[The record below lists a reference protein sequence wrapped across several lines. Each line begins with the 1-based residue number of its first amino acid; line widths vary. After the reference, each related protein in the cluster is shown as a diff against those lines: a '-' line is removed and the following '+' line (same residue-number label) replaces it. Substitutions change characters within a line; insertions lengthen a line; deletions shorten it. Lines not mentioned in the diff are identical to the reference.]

1 MMCGKARMNK
11 THFKNPE
18 NLDGLFEATLAFYEG
33 AQSREEG
40 MIRNISG
47 LTKTKPGMRAVLVT
61 GGFHAEGLKEK
72 LKAAGMNYVVFSPAL
87 SKDDGAGE
95 YLRSILGRGSVA
107 ESTIKNA
114 AYLLAE
120 EFQTALG
127 AFVGERREMIEEARA
142 EAASLGTVPSRGDAD
157 LQEKVGRVRRLVHS
171 LGSFWFAFKGAKE
184 ELEILMRERL
194 SEDEDAFGAFQEFLG
209 QDEIYVSREY
219 RAATGNVSPEK
230 FETIILE
237 GLQFIRQIKI
247 ALLFLEDSRF
257 LNSSD
262 IAEALFKNSTE
273 ADEIIRDIKQRIA
286 RRLNQIEDFYQ
297 AFQGGEKAEVLAVS
311 SFFEGSPEPRQQAPV
326 TDGALQ
332 AGQIPLRYTG
342 DPAVFI
348 EADRFRFEDLTDNL
362 LMNARRAL
370 EGIDGAKIEV
380 RARRDGDFAR
390 IEVKDNGSGI
400 SEAHLSRIFSADF
413 STKPEDGQVHGQGL
427 ALVLETVEK
436 YGGTIEVVSKV
447 KNGKTFRAYREG
459 EGFKVEEADPGLI
472 SGESGTIF
480 IVRLPLAVEAGKSLG
495 VSREELDPFNPA
507 SGNVYQYDEKG
518 RLAQVRDRSGT
529 VWESYSYYL
538 PNLWT
543 VDLANIKGGDSV
555 KLRISTEGEGF
566 LASEKG
572 WREYRIAV
580 EINGIRTGYVTL
592 NEMTYEEDGNSSL
605 EILEFYPFQEAPFER
620 LSELTG
626 KGYAETIV
634 NWISAFAKR
643 KNAALSSSS
652 TFNLSLFYLY
662 RKFFADQVNLNN
674 QWRDISGVAAEFG
687 LYGEEFLGGVSV
699 AEDSRLPSQPFAL
712 LNLRLKEPGGR
723 FYTVSQSS
731 DPSVVFPGECVEINP
746 KGEIFKAGSA
756 EKIGVAT
763 RSLRSILAGGVPK
776 PVSARKFPNGE
787 ILLYQDNQLLEVSSL
802 DCEERIECA
811 QEIFKIIFGD
821 KASELLRF
829 IAGTDDVGEVT
840 HFRSVLIKKAS
851 SISSSSKN
859 TWEYELILKG
869 RKEPIIFYAQS
880 YAQKKSPTSLEP
892 KRQREYLKRQERIMR
907 LAHVHQLAP
916 EARYAEVGGYPI
928 LVMRRQNGEPM
939 GKSMD
944 LNSVKAIGFAIGKLH
959 GIGIEHGDIV
969 HFLEDEPNRLRCD
982 HVFLQ
987 PDGKIAFIDFGW
999 AEFSETARLKRGSEY
1014 GYVKTSLRVMSP
1026 VADREEVEKV
1036 FSEGYDAGFEEGQKE
1051 MKTQGA
1057 SLGVTREALDPI
1069 NPASGNILAYDDEG
1083 RLTEVRDESGT
1094 VWESYSYEPD
1104 EWTVQL
1110 TNIKGGAPVEMR
1122 LYRIFGT
1129 MGMDG
1134 RLKDGVINADIKV
1147 NGEYSGFL
1155 TFTRGKSKSGRVIYT
1170 AQQFYPF
1177 EALSSGE
1184 QDRFMEKGIAETI
1197 LNWLIGLA
1205 GRENAVFAA
1214 THTQSPALIHL
1225 CLKLLTEVGVQ
1236 KSALGNFPLFFPRKT
1251 MMSSDDLLRAGKY
1264 GREMTGP
1271 VSISQESNP
1280 YAEPFA
1286 KVELQEEDPQRE
1298 IYTVLKS
1305 TKPSRIPRKMRVR
1318 VKAGG
1323 ELVAADTD
1331 RRLGFITEIGKSLL
1345 FTGTPRPISARK
1357 SADGRIELYQDNQL
1371 LQGAS
1376 LGDGSVWFG
1385 PEYEDDVRTLVYKAF
1400 LMTYLSGDPLTREGV
1415 TALANELYHMAL
1427 GRKPPEGLFD
1437 SLNWAA
1443 LPGEEGRPKTD
1454 VEANYLWQMI
1464 AESRDDTPAVRC
1476 PEYQQMILD
1485 QIPQGRKLKI
1495 LSLGAGRGQIEAR
1508 LKEMGHEV
1516 YAVDIVPAIVSHLN
1530 AQGIK
1535 AYQGDMNRLAEVK
1548 EIAAAAPFDAVL
1560 MIDTVGY
1567 VADIGQLLFVLNSLA
1582 SPRYRLIV
1590 STYPGYSRIRTS
1602 NGPYQKGMISTYRRE
1617 LEFFGHTVRSSH
1629 EYYWDSE
1636 RNVMELVDWE
1646 DRKGD
1651 VVLMVSDG
1659 STHPEAESLGQDGKP
1674 GPESAEDIPEA
1685 GKIAALLPQINT
1697 KIRKYGIQW
1706 LIEHGDFS
1714 WGPRGLML
1722 TGPGLGAMWS
1732 ECGSASKLTGSVLY
1746 ENNFP
1751 DAYLVPFPLK
1761 CRHYLSQLKSAE
1773 NPSGVS
1779 ESPLQHVVTVTEGGL
1794 VIDPTEWSYLYR
1806 GEGEE
1811 TVAIPLDRHPFGSA
1825 IRESMETLR
1834 RSGKLERAGAFDDRS
1849 VSLPFHYV
1857 LREPGEVLAVPTLPV
1872 DFKILD
1878 ERRSVLTGVGV
1889 GFHKMPD
1896 GTLNFLFQY
1905 QVGYN
1910 VHEPSEAIVRVPQHW
1925 VLILELPVKTLF
1937 DPELKIREWMRFFA
1951 EKGNPD
1957 WMLQFLEKNFQGLL
1971 LSEIGPENLRGVP
1984 DMKETLVSTM
1994 REHLPALFRLI
2005 GSLPAISE
2013 EDLQA
2018 RIRNAPPV
2026 KTFSETGAS
2035 LGVTAEKTGSLEESL
2050 RELSPG
2056 KRQRGS
2062 VRPETVS
2069 AASLGDQEGFPER
2082 QRRLGENALRLQEIL
2097 DEKFGSDLNL
2107 RDHLTLEGKNR
2118 TYEILRTPWYVRAG
2132 DMFYFPYLVKGL
2144 NPMLAKKGQRFGID
2158 YTPYFK
2164 RSRFERLMEEL
2175 APYGENLLVQG
2186 IGPGE
2191 DSVPWLDFPYH
2202 NYTLSAIFSM
2212 MEKAEAFEGLRGL
2225 DAGTGDGILSATAL
2239 RLGAGEM
2246 VGIDANDMCI
2256 GLASFLRQTNG
2267 IPRDTMRLR
2276 QLDFSDADR
2285 NSLGDFDF
2293 IAANLP
2299 RWGQMVEG
2307 RSGNWHEVFLLQ
2319 FPSAQFYLA
2328 IGERA
2333 SHPLVP
2339 RLWNIFNSEFES
2351 LEILLPISRVPV
2363 FSASGRRTRAVDQ
2376 GASLGDENGEDGEA
2390 RDWAEEERRLTGQWE
2405 AEFDQWAEEQALN
2418 ERLEHLREDEEVR
2431 GLVLKYENIVP
2442 AVTPLTEAGQIDR
2455 EGIRNLVRHLV
2466 SLGVRSVL
2474 VMGATGE
2481 FMFLRNEQRLEAIRI
2496 FAEEAQGRLRIFAN
2510 ATGDTE
2516 TETIGNL
2523 IEIHRIEGIEA
2534 AVLAPLYYLA
2544 DNPEVVPHF
2553 DRIERELAEAGIT
2566 RRLPL
2571 VLYNNPGITRG
2582 LNLEEEVAGQLRG
2595 RIAALKDSSG
2605 DVDRLR
2611 GYFRQTIVYQ
2621 GDEMG
2626 IVPALLSG
2634 AKGAVSS
2641 MGNVN
2646 AFPQLL
2652 FGEDPGSDAQR
2663 LLQGRI
2669 NTIVPDLTAGRAKI
2683 VTGIKYYLSR
2693 LGVIGPATAGQASE
2707 LTQREKNRIDLL
2719 VKRAKR
2725 EREKG
2730 ERKKLDSLKKAEEN
2744 FGIRARGV
2752 VNSLSHLAWALNAE
2766 VLGGAV
2772 RKAGEGLD
2780 RYEDIPSSEL
2790 RSLVN
2795 GINTTL
2801 QWPSMNRP
2809 RRRRIVERYVNLN
2822 PRLREIAKGIRDWA
2836 QTIPGDP
2843 REISGYAAA
2852 LVRIGEVGSSPG
2864 RARRLSDIAEQLTVL
2879 IRQAY
2884 PAVPIV
2890 WEDGQGVWDFFGDR
2904 GDTAQSLGDASDGTI
2919 SPEARQVAEEITGRI
2934 FRIDPDREMRL
2945 RWMRELGLSGREGN
2959 AAVLLETLS
2968 PEIRPLLAESGEFG
2982 IAVVSAHS
2990 LENVRRMEAFLG
3002 ANRNKMLLV
3011 YYDGD
3016 ESDEALREKNL
3027 FYREKFEG
3035 RIQLVKARPGE
3046 DYTFFL
3052 GGFLRGGRLASDFRA
3067 RAKTFFGRAGNQ
3079 GALTQNELL
3088 KSLTIV
3094 GRENVLAELQSPFVR
3109 PFYSRDF
3116 AMDGETTEFAELVYA
3131 LIGSGRMTAE
3141 ALRKQIG
3148 DNLEIR
3154 LAENGIEIAGLALNA
3169 NAIGHYLELL
3179 SEMKTAAESFARAA

>member
-1 MMCGKARMNK
+1 M
-11 THFKNPE
+11 
-18 NLDGLFEATLAFYEG
+18 
-33 AQSREEG
+33 
-40 MIRNISG
+40 
-47 LTKTKPGMRAVLVT
+47 
-61 GGFHAEGLKEK
+61 
-72 LKAAGMNYVVFSPAL
+72 
-87 SKDDGAGE
+87 
-95 YLRSILGRGSVA
+95 
-107 ESTIKNA
+107 
-114 AYLLAE
+114 
-120 EFQTALG
+120 
-127 AFVGERREMIEEARA
+127 
-142 EAASLGTVPSRGDAD
+142 
-157 LQEKVGRVRRLVHS
+157 
-171 LGSFWFAFKGAKE
+171 
-184 ELEILMRERL
+184 
-194 SEDEDAFGAFQEFLG
+194 
-209 QDEIYVSREY
+209 
-219 RAATGNVSPEK
+219 
-230 FETIILE
+230 
-237 GLQFIRQIKI
+237 
-247 ALLFLEDSRF
+247 
-257 LNSSD
+257 
-262 IAEALFKNSTE
+262 
-273 ADEIIRDIKQRIA
+273 
-286 RRLNQIEDFYQ
+286 
-297 AFQGGEKAEVLAVS
+297 
-311 SFFEGSPEPRQQAPV
+311 
-326 TDGALQ
+326 
-332 AGQIPLRYTG
+332 
-342 DPAVFI
+342 
-348 EADRFRFEDLTDNL
+348 
-362 LMNARRAL
+362 
-370 EGIDGAKIEV
+370 
-380 RARRDGDFAR
+380 
-390 IEVKDNGSGI
+390 
-400 SEAHLSRIFSADF
+400 
-413 STKPEDGQVHGQGL
+413 
-427 ALVLETVEK
+427 
-436 YGGTIEVVSKV
+436 
-447 KNGKTFRAYREG
+447 
-459 EGFKVEEADPGLI
+459 
-472 SGESGTIF
+472 
-480 IVRLPLAVEAGKSLG
+480 
-495 VSREELDPFNPA
+495 
-507 SGNVYQYDEKG
+507 
-518 RLAQVRDRSGT
+518 
-529 VWESYSYYL
+529 
-538 PNLWT
+538 
-543 VDLANIKGGDSV
+543 
-555 KLRISTEGEGF
+555 
-566 LASEKG
+566 
-572 WREYRIAV
+572 
-580 EINGIRTGYVTL
+580 
-592 NEMTYEEDGNSSL
+592 
-605 EILEFYPFQEAPFER
+605 
-620 LSELTG
+620 
-626 KGYAETIV
+626 
-634 NWISAFAKR
+634 
-643 KNAALSSSS
+643 
-652 TFNLSLFYLY
+652 
-662 RKFFADQVNLNN
+662 
-674 QWRDISGVAAEFG
+674 
-687 LYGEEFLGGVSV
+687 
-699 AEDSRLPSQPFAL
+699 
-712 LNLRLKEPGGR
+712 
-723 FYTVSQSS
+723 
-731 DPSVVFPGECVEINP
+731 
-746 KGEIFKAGSA
+746 
-756 EKIGVAT
+756 
-763 RSLRSILAGGVPK
+763 
-776 PVSARKFPNGE
+776 
-787 ILLYQDNQLLEVSSL
+787 
-802 DCEERIECA
+802 
-811 QEIFKIIFGD
+811 
-821 KASELLRF
+821 
-829 IAGTDDVGEVT
+829 
-840 HFRSVLIKKAS
+840 
-851 SISSSSKN
+851 
-859 TWEYELILKG
+859 
-869 RKEPIIFYAQS
+869 
-880 YAQKKSPTSLEP
+880 
-892 KRQREYLKRQERIMR
+892 
-907 LAHVHQLAP
+907 
-916 EARYAEVGGYPI
+916 
-928 LVMRRQNGEPM
+928 
-939 GKSMD
+939 
-944 LNSVKAIGFAIGKLH
+944 
-959 GIGIEHGDIV
+959 
-969 HFLEDEPNRLRCD
+969 
-982 HVFLQ
+982 
-987 PDGKIAFIDFGW
+987 
-999 AEFSETARLKRGSEY
+999 
-1014 GYVKTSLRVMSP
+1014 
-1026 VADREEVEKV
+1026 
-1036 FSEGYDAGFEEGQKE
+1036 
-1051 MKTQGA
+1051 
-1057 SLGVTREALDPI
+1057 
-1069 NPASGNILAYDDEG
+1069 
-1083 RLTEVRDESGT
+1083 
-1094 VWESYSYEPD
+1094 
-1104 EWTVQL
+1104 
-1110 TNIKGGAPVEMR
+1110 
-1122 LYRIFGT
+1122 
-1129 MGMDG
+1129 
-1134 RLKDGVINADIKV
+1134 
-1147 NGEYSGFL
+1147 
-1155 TFTRGKSKSGRVIYT
+1155 
-1170 AQQFYPF
+1170 
-1177 EALSSGE
+1177 
-1184 QDRFMEKGIAETI
+1184 
-1197 LNWLIGLA
+1197 
-1205 GRENAVFAA
+1205 
-1214 THTQSPALIHL
+1214 
-1225 CLKLLTEVGVQ
+1225 
-1236 KSALGNFPLFFPRKT
+1236 
-1251 MMSSDDLLRAGKY
+1251 
-1264 GREMTGP
+1264 
-1271 VSISQESNP
+1271 
-1280 YAEPFA
+1280 
-1286 KVELQEEDPQRE
+1286 
-1298 IYTVLKS
+1298 
-1305 TKPSRIPRKMRVR
+1305 
-1318 VKAGG
+1318 
-1323 ELVAADTD
+1323 
-1331 RRLGFITEIGKSLL
+1331 
-1345 FTGTPRPISARK
+1345 
-1357 SADGRIELYQDNQL
+1357 
-1371 LQGAS
+1371 
-1376 LGDGSVWFG
+1376 
-1385 PEYEDDVRTLVYKAF
+1385 
-1400 LMTYLSGDPLTREGV
+1400 
-1415 TALANELYHMAL
+1415 
-1427 GRKPPEGLFD
+1427 
-1437 SLNWAA
+1437 
-1443 LPGEEGRPKTD
+1443 
-1454 VEANYLWQMI
+1454 
-1464 AESRDDTPAVRC
+1464 
-1476 PEYQQMILD
+1476 
-1485 QIPQGRKLKI
+1485 
-1495 LSLGAGRGQIEAR
+1495 
-1508 LKEMGHEV
+1508 
-1516 YAVDIVPAIVSHLN
+1516 
-1530 AQGIK
+1530 
-1535 AYQGDMNRLAEVK
+1535 
-1548 EIAAAAPFDAVL
+1548 
-1560 MIDTVGY
+1560 
-1567 VADIGQLLFVLNSLA
+1567 
-1582 SPRYRLIV
+1582 
-1590 STYPGYSRIRTS
+1590 
-1602 NGPYQKGMISTYRRE
+1602 
-1617 LEFFGHTVRSSH
+1617 
-1629 EYYWDSE
+1629 
-1636 RNVMELVDWE
+1636 
-1646 DRKGD
+1646 
-1651 VVLMVSDG
+1651 
-1659 STHPEAESLGQDGKP
+1659 
-1674 GPESAEDIPEA
+1674 
-1685 GKIAALLPQINT
+1685 
-1697 KIRKYGIQW
+1697 
-1706 LIEHGDFS
+1706 
-1714 WGPRGLML
+1714 
-1722 TGPGLGAMWS
+1722 
-1732 ECGSASKLTGSVLY
+1732 
-1746 ENNFP
+1746 
-1751 DAYLVPFPLK
+1751 
-1761 CRHYLSQLKSAE
+1761 
-1773 NPSGVS
+1773 
-1779 ESPLQHVVTVTEGGL
+1779 
-1794 VIDPTEWSYLYR
+1794 IDPTEWSYLYR

-2069 AASLGDQEGFPER
+2069 AASLGNQEGFPER

-2132 DMFYFPYLVKGL
+2132 DIFYFPYLVKGL
-2144 NPMLAKKGQRFGID
+2144 NPMLAKKEQRFGID

-2328 IGERA
+2328 IGERV

-2595 RIAALKDSSG
+2595 RVAALKDSSG

-2809 RRRRIVERYVNLN
+2809 RRRRIVERLEVLRRAAAELIDQKSELGRMITGSEDFRVQNPPANPRQRGKHFQRYGTLLALRISAMAEELPPHYVNLN

-2890 WEDGQGVWDFFGDR
+2890 WEGGQGVWDFFGDR

-2945 RWMRELGLSGREGN
+2945 RWIRELGLAEREGN
-2959 AAVLLETLS
+2959 DAAFLETLS
-2968 PEIRPLLAESGEFG
+2968 PAVRLLLAESDEFG
-2982 IAVVSAHS
+2982 VAIASANS

-3002 ANRNKMLLV
+3002 ANRNKILLV
-3011 YYDGD
+3011 YYEGA
-3016 ESDEALREKNL
+3016 ESGETIREKNV
-3027 FYREKFEG
+3027 FYNEKFEG
-3035 RIQLVKARPGE
+3035 RIQLVKGRLGE
-3046 DYTFFL
+3046 DYSSFL
-3052 GGFLRGGRLASDFRA
+3052 GDFLRGGRLASDLRA
-3067 RAKTFFGRAGNQ
+3067 RAKIFFGRAGNK
-3079 GALTQNELL
+3079 GVLTQNELL
-3088 KSLTIV
+3088 KSLTVV
-3094 GRENVLAELQSPFVR
+3094 GRENVLSELQSPFVR
-3109 PFYSRDF
+3109 PFRSLDLALDPEAR
-3116 AMDGETTEFAELVYA
+3116 EFAELAYA
-3131 LIGSGRMTAE
+3131 LIGSGRITAE
-3141 ALRKQIG
+3141 VLRKQVG

-3179 SEMKTAAESFARAA
+3179 SEMKIATESFARAA